1 MVNKQMQA
9 QRMKKYFVEAAYN
22 ILVEQGMDNLTVRNI
37 AKKAGYSYATIYNY
51 FNNFDELLWAVGVKV
66 LNNLSD
72 MLEEHYK
79 NEKEKLKGV
88 KLLNSVYKKY
98 IDFFLENENLYHFI
112 FFKNIKTID
121 LRDIKKD
128 PPPNLFN
135 LQQTIMQTFVS
146 EGLIKE
152 KNKKIT
158 GELLTNS
165 INGLLSLYFS
175 GKEGLSKRELH
186 LKAKQYVEYLISD

>member
-9 QRMKKYFVEAAYN
+9 ERMKKYFVEAAYN
-22 ILVEQGMDNLTVRNI
+22 ILIEQGMDKLTVRNI
-37 AKKAGYSYATIYNY
+37 AKRAGYSYATIYNY
-51 FNNFDELLWAVGVKV
+51 FNNFDELLWAVGVEV
-66 LNNLSD
+66 LHNLSD
-72 MLEEHYK
+72 TLEKHYK

-88 KLLNSVYKKY
+88 QLLNSVYRKY

-121 LRDIKKD
+121 LKDIKND

-152 KNKKIT
+152 ENKEIT

-175 GKEGLSKRELH
+175 GKEGLSKTELH